1 MKPFYHIFPSLWE
14 QMIWET
20 FPLLKFEMIGVF
32 VNTWTA
38 DYKYPVPDCE
48 NLPFPIQMK
57 LS

>member
-1 MKPFYHIFPSLWE
+1 
-14 QMIWET
+14 MILET
-20 FPLLKFEMIGVF
+20 FPLLKFEMIAVF

-38 DYKYPVPDCE
+38 AYKYPFQDCD